1 MNIPIFQVDAFARKP
16 FEGNPAAVCPLDYW
30 LEDHVMQQI
39 AAENNLAET
48 AFFVARDPG
57 YHIRWFTPE
66 SEIDLCGHATL
77 ASAFV
82 LWNYLKETAD
92 PLQFRCQVG
101 EIQVL
106 RQADRLVLDFPTRPV
121 TNVPVDPQVLDALDV
136 RGDCNNMAVFE
147 KKIVIELADEEQLR
161 ALTPDFSAL
170 LKSDYQAFHVTARA
184 RDYDFINRMFAPA
197 IGVNEDPVTGSAFT
211 MLGPY
216 WSDRLGK
223 TSLSA
228 RQVSRRGGDVFV
240 DVRGDRVHIAG
251 YAVCVL
257 RGELINV

>member
-1 MNIPIFQVDAFARKP
+1 MNIPIFQVDAFAGKP
-16 FEGNPAAVCPLDYW
+16 FEGNPAAVCPLDDW
-30 LEDHVMQQI
+30 LDDHRMQQI

-48 AFFVARDPG
+48 AFFVAEGSG

-82 LWNYLKETAD
+82 LWNYLNATSD
-92 PLQFRCQVG
+92 RLQFRCQVG

-106 RQADRLVLDFPTRPV
+106 RQADRLVLDFPARPAKDI
-121 TNVPVDPQVLDALDV
+121 PIDPSVLDAL
-136 RGDCNNMAVFE
+136 GAQGSCLNMAAFE
-147 KKIVIELADEEQLR
+147 KKVLVELADEDQVS
-161 ALTPDFSAL
+161 ALTPDFNAL
-170 LKSDYQAFHVTARA
+170 LNASYQAFHVTARA
-184 RDYDFINRMFAPA
+184 SDFDFVNRMFAPA
-197 IGVNEDPVTGSAFT
+197 IGVNEDSVTGSAFT

-223 TSLSA
+223 TGLNA

-257 RGELINV
+257 RGELINI